1 MARVARDRGQAAA
14 RVETRLRG
22 GNHRSGDIARASLAW
37 WSALSRAGE
46 IWWTRSG
53 GPAAIAAGAARRTAE
68 LLRFAR
74 ARSPFY
80 RDAWRSLPSRDL
92 ALGALPV
99 VGKRELMERF
109 DDWVTDRGVTRRGV
123 EAFLADR
130 ARIGERYLGRFV
142 VWKSSGSTGEPG
154 IFVQDAAALAT
165 YDALLAVQLQSPA
178 LAGRYAWGLM
188 GQGGRA
194 ALIAATGDHFASIA
208 SWQRVCR
215 GSPWPNARA
224 FSVMDPLPELVAA
237 LNDYQPAFLAS
248 YPTTLALLATEQRAG
263 RLRIAPAC
271 IWSGGE
277 CLAPAMASAIERAFG
292 GVVINEYGA
301 SECMSIAFSCREGWL
316 HVNADWVVLE
326 PVDREYR
333 PTPPGEA
340 SHSVLLTNLANRIQ
354 PVIRYDL
361 GDSVVASPR
370 PCACGSPLPAV
381 RAEGRHDDV
390 LALRAKDGSIVRLSP
405 LALST
410 VVEDATAGH
419 RFQLV
424 QTGPERIAVRLGAD
438 DPVERSAEWDAAEKA
453 LHAYLAHQS
462 LGNVRLCLDEEA
474 PVPDP
479 RSGKLREVIAAVRA

>member
-1 MARVARDRGQAAA
+1 MVA
-14 RVETRLRG
+14 RVETTLKDRK
-22 GNHRSGDIARASLAW
+22 HRTGDMASASLDGWNAF
-37 WSALSRAGE
+37 SRACE

-53 GPAAIAAGAARRTAE
+53 GRAAIDASAARRIAD
-68 LLRFAR
+68 LLRHAR
-74 ARSPFY
+74 AHAPFY
-80 RDAWRSLPSRDL
+80 RDAWRSLPARDL
-92 ALGALPV
+92 SLGTLPV
-99 VGKRELMERF
+99 VTKRALMERF
-109 DDWVTDRGVTRRGV
+109 DDWVTDRSVTRRGV

-130 ARIGERYLGRFV
+130 THIGEQYLGRFV

-154 IFVQDAAALAT
+154 IFVQDREALAT
-165 YDALLAVQLQSPA
+165 YDALLAVQLQSPP

-188 GQGGRA
+188 AQGGRA

-224 FSVMDPLPELVAA
+224 FSVLDPLPQIVAA

-248 YPTTLALLATEQRAG
+248 YPTTLALLAAEQREG
-263 RLRIAPAC
+263 RLRISPAC

-277 CLAPAMASAIERAFG
+277 CLAPATARAIEQAFG
-292 GVVINEYGA
+292 GVLINEYGA

-326 PVDREYR
+326 PVDRDYR
-333 PTPPGEA
+333 PTPRGEA

-361 GDSVVASPR
+361 GDSVVANPH
-370 PCACGSPLPAV
+370 PCACGSPMPAV
-381 RAEGRHDDV
+381 RAEGRRDDV

-405 LALST
+405 LALTT

-424 QTGPERIAVRLGAD
+424 QTGPERIAVRLDVD
-438 DPVERSAEWDAAEKA
+438 DPHERSAEWDAAEKA
-453 LHAYLAHQS
+453 LQAYLAHQS
-462 LGNVRLCLDEEA
+462 LDNVRLCLDEEA